1 LIGTKDLTFVDAGLG
16 TAYVTTEVR
25 DSLYA
30 GFEPGT
36 LEEGQHASFMQEVL
50 EYLGVVP
57 E

>member
-1 LIGTKDLTFVDAGLG
+1 MDAGLG
-16 TAYVTTEVR
+16 TSYVTTEVR

-36 LEEGQHASFMQEVL
+36 LTPTEHASFMQEVL